1 MVANHSHHL
10 YAQRLLCVLSERRGT
25 LIEILVSL

>member
-10 YAQRLLCVLSERRGT
+10 YAQRLLSERRGT